1 MLSLT
6 PSMHRF
12 VFVSG
17 VLHGRSKNWLWIV
30 SKARADKPRSH
41 NLPLVIS
48 ADIRKDIYSTLTLLL
63 TYADALTSF
72 YLWICN
78 KRYLL
83 PLILLKLRYA
93 TSIIPSSSASLPRH
107 VHYRTILV
115 LSLRNEKAS
124 QNHFQRVSD
133 SWDRRWGWE
142 HLWRWLA
149 LDLSK
154 GSADMTSL
162 DVLLGTAQSQ
172 FFLRVSQVT
181 LAVLWL

>member
-1 MLSLT
+1 MISKSLKMKCACEAATQELSAGSRMNLALHLQTFPAIMLL
-6 PSMHRF
+6 
-12 VFVSG
+12 
-17 VLHGRSKNWLWIV
+17 
-30 SKARADKPRSH
+30 
-41 NLPLVIS
+41 
-48 ADIRKDIYSTLTLLL
+48 YC
-63 TYADALTSF
+63 YAVLTSF

-93 TSIIPSSSASLPRH
+93 TSILPSSSASLPSH

-154 GSADMTSL
+154 GSADMTFL
-162 DVLLGTAQSQ
+162 DVLLATAQSQ
-172 FFLRVSQVT
+172 FFIRVSQ
-181 LAVLWL
+181 LILIVLWL